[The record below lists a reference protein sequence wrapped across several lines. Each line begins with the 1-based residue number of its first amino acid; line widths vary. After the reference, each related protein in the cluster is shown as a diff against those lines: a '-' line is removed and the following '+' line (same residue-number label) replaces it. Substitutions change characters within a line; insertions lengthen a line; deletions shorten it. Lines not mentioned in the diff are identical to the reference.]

1 MRPRIATA
9 FTEKTLESY
18 KQLLSAIPPSLN
30 KWKYSTTPPK
40 KAAVLLPLCV
50 INEQASILF
59 TVRSRN
65 LRNHQGEVSFP
76 GGFHEQF
83 DKDIVATALRETKE
97 EIMIEADN
105 ITVLGLLNPT
115 TNKNLS
121 TEVTPVVGFLKES
134 NPEKFKWNPD
144 EVENVFTIPCKL

>member
-1 MRPRIATA
+1 MRPQIATA

-18 KQLLSAIPPSLN
+18 KQILSALPPSLN

-40 KAAVLLPLCV
+40 KAAVLLPLCI

-76 GGFHEQF
+76 GGFHEQS
-83 DKDIVATALRETKE
+83 DKDIITTALRETNE
-97 EIMIEADN
+97 EIMIEPDTIN
-105 ITVLGLLNPT
+105 VLGLLNPT
-115 TNKNLS
+115 TNKTLS
-121 TEVTPVVGFLKES
+121 TEVTPVVGFLNEL
-134 NPEKFKWNPD
+134 NPENFKWNPD
-144 EVENVFTIPCKL
+144 EVEDVFTIPCK